1 MNKMQLTQPGAR
13 ARLAA
18 DMAVAALKLAIVMLA
33 LLAVA
38 SLLAGVADATTS
50 SDQFGEIESKIAGY
64 MKGTLGVIISL
75 CVFLAGAVQTIRSGQ
90 IFFVMTGIA
99 LAIILY
105 NAPKVIE
112 SMMDAT
118 ALADAATAVPL
129 DMDAVRAA
137 IAR

>member
-1 MNKMQLTQPGAR
+1 MNNMQLSQPGAR

-18 DMAVAALKLAIVMLA
+18 EMAWTGVKVAIVMLA
-33 LLAVA
+33 LLAA
-38 SLLAGVADATTS
+38 AWLLTGIADASTS
-50 SDQFGEIESKIAGY
+50 SDQFGEIEQKIAGY
-64 MKGTLGVIISL
+64 MKGTLGVIIAL